1 MRKGGLEFWRRMLLP
16 EIESEIKSCPFVR
29 PWLHAFAP
37 SWCQNWCQSQSAQ
50 EIAFGSQIRDEPDRQ
65 NPLQVLSIMNQKLRA
80 SDRSVV
86 SVCAEVADAEHDP
99 RNGSRRCGYCLR
111 F

>member
-1 MRKGGLEFWRRMLLP
+1 VLVVPLVV
-16 EIESEIKSCPFVR
+16 ESRSVGVLSLTNKRSGPFNDSDAE
-29 PWLHAFAP
+29 LA
-37 SWCQNWCQSQSAQ
+37 
-50 EIAFGSQIRDEPDRQ
+50 I
-65 NPLQVLSIMNQKLRA
+65 QVLSIMNQKLRA